1 MTKSVGELASRACA
15 EIAATFG
22 SIDES
27 AVSVLVEELAAARRI
42 ALHGVGREGLMMRA
56 LTMRLFHMGL
66 DAHPVG
72 DMTTP
77 AIGPGDLLVVS
88 AGPGEFSTIMAL
100 IGVARDAGARVAVI
114 TAQPEGGL
122 ARVLVLPDDNRLPAS
137 GAQLRERVG
146 VPVLDRG
153 ELRGPPVDVRL
164 GHREVVRAAVP
175 EASVHKDCN
184 PATGQDKVWR
194 APFGELAMESES
206 AAGGMDGLA

>member
-1 MTKSVGELASRACA
+1 MTKSVSELAGRACA

-27 AVSVLVEELAAARRI
+27 AVSALVEELAAARRI

-114 TAQPEGGL
+114 TAQPEGGAAKAADVVMCL
-122 ARVLVLPDDNRLPAS
+122 PAQTMASDSGPGASAVLSMGSAFEGAQYVFFEVLVLL
-137 GAQLRERVG
+137 LRER
-146 VPVLDRG
+146 
-153 ELRGPPVDVRL
+153 L
-164 GHREVVRAAVP
+164 GITAEAMRARHTNL
-175 EASVHKDCN
+175 E
-184 PATGQDKVWR
+184 
-194 APFGELAMESES
+194 
-206 AAGGMDGLA
+206 